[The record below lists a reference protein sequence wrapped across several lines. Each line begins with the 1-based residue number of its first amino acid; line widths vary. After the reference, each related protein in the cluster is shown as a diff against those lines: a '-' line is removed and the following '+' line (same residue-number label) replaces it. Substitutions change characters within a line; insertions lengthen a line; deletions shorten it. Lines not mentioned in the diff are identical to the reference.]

1 MVYLS
6 LEFHLDGVA
15 LVISSSSLDFS
26 PSITIWQLIKLYRE
40 LKVLGGSENLAMLFS
55 LFSAHVCHEISF
67 TTECV
72 VCMKFTT
79 ECYLSSNIWSS
90 HFHTRNVGLVKNS
103 EERELIY
110 RETRKWCKQ

>member
-1 MVYLS
+1 MGSVSGFASVSLVAYLS

-40 LKVLGGSENLAMLFS
+40 LKVLGGSGNLAMLFS

-67 TTECV
+67 GAIYMRWRQLVSDTCQAKNLKPQ
-72 VCMKFTT
+72 MLLYNIYKIKF
-79 ECYLSSNIWSS
+79 
-90 HFHTRNVGLVKNS
+90 G
-103 EERELIY
+103 
-110 RETRKWCKQ
+110 

>member
-40 LKVLGGSENLAMLFS
+40 LKVLGGSENKDTRWMI
-55 LFSAHVCHEISF
+55 VCVTYLVFPVWI
-67 TTECV
+67 CV
-72 VCMKFTT
+72 
-79 ECYLSSNIWSS
+79 N
-90 HFHTRNVGLVKNS
+90 
-103 EERELIY
+103 
-110 RETRKWCKQ
+110 